1 MRSLPPEDMDN
12 MTLDAVKYLML
23 AQAQECFW
31 QKAVVDGK
39 KDSLIARLA
48 AQVSDFYAQA
58 GDYGVQSDVISS
70 VRPSTLPI

>member
-1 MRSLPPEDMDN
+1 MRSLPPEDMDDV
-12 MTLDAVKYLML
+12 TLDCVKYLML

-58 GDYGVQSDVISS
+58 GDLGVQSDSVSS
-70 VRPSTLPI
+70 VSPFF